1 MIHISCDKSLL
12 DVPMIHAFLAKES
25 TWAIGISQALV
36 QKALDNSLC
45 FGAYEADGEPGD
57 GQSGDGESGDSR
69 SGDGQS
75 DNKQIGFARVVTDY
89 ATFGYLCDVL
99 VPTEQRGRGIARLL
113 MDAVM
118 AHPDLQGLR
127 RFTLVTSTAAPLYAK
142 YGWTPLHAPTAHMER
157 FYPDV
162 YQR

>member
-1 MIHISCDKSLL
+1 MIEISCDKTRL

-25 TWAIGISQALV
+25 TWAIGITLPLV

-45 FGAYEADGEPGD
+45 FGAYEGDNLAGE
-57 GQSGDGESGDSR
+57 R
-69 SGDGQS
+69 
-75 DNKQIGFARVVTDY
+75 QIGFARVVTDY

-99 VPTEQRGRGIARLL
+99 VPEEQRGRGIARLL
-113 MDAVM
+113 MDAVL

-157 FYPDV
+157 YDPDV
-162 YQR
+162 YKRQDS

>member
-1 MIHISCDKSLL
+1 MMEISCDKARL
-12 DVPMIHAFLAKES
+12 DVPLIHAFLTKES
-25 TWAIGISQALV
+25 TWAVGISLPLV

-45 FGAYEADGEPGD
+45 FGAYEGD
-57 GQSGDGESGDSR
+57 GQTGS
-69 SGDGQS
+69 
-75 DNKQIGFARVVTDY
+75 KQVGFARVVTDY

-127 RFTLVTSTAAPLYAK
+127 RFTLVTSTAAPLHAK
-142 YGWTPLHAPTAHMER
+142 YGWTPLHAPLAHMER
-157 FYPDV
+157 FDPDI
-162 YQR
+162 YKR